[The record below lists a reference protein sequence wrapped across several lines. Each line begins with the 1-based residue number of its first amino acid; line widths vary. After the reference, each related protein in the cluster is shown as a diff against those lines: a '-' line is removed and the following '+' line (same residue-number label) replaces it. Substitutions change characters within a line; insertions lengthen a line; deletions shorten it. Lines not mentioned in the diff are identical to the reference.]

1 MGRRLGG
8 GAGVRRVGP
17 GSQFPLVTTGATW
30 QGSCSQEGQGRG
42 VLLSL
47 ISQTTGYLHKPSSA
61 SQLKCSGVWCLR
73 VSGWLVPLPGL
84 LSHSPPWFSQSRE
97 MAGFGEGGAGLWRG
111 WGLVPPHAT
120 APFLVCPN
128 SFPPSLLGPKPSLPW
143 ILEACRECPLGDTHG
158 RLEQVRPQPSSR
170 SAGRMRTQ
178 QPFADQ
184 LLGLKHYLAFF
195 LLPVGCFPGHTCSDG
210 TQSERTASPSWL
222 LGQTSCGRA
231 GVLPAL
237 VPQPRGE
244 AANHIRFSQDLHGT
258 HQPPCLQSRLLQV
271 GWGGAEAG
279 SPSPI
284 TLPRPPQDSW

>member
-1 MGRRLGG
+1 M
-8 GAGVRRVGP
+8 
-17 GSQFPLVTTGATW
+17 
-30 QGSCSQEGQGRG
+30 
-42 VLLSL
+42 
-47 ISQTTGYLHKPSSA
+47 
-61 SQLKCSGVWCLR
+61 
-73 VSGWLVPLPGL
+73 PLPGL

-111 WGLVPPHAT
+111 WGLVLPHAT

-244 AANHIRFSQDLHGT
+244 AANHITLQAAQPKAPAVHARSATNSSAGAVQGAVLLALTHTHTHTLYTRIYTISQ
-258 HQPPCLQSRLLQV
+258 RKKY
-271 GWGGAEAG
+271 
-279 SPSPI
+279 
-284 TLPRPPQDSW
+284 